1 MQIRLR
7 CYNCRTPFAV
17 KPDEVLAALNLLHRE
32 EHKHYNALC
41 PRCGRAIKI
50 SKKQL
55 RRAVPNW
62 QPPKETPKPEKT
74 EKKPIKTTPKPKT
87 KTETQTKAKT
97 KASPKPKTKTKTTAK
112 TKTKIEVKTKTGTK
126 KSKSKDQLK
135 NQS

>member
-17 KPDEVLAALNLLHRE
+17 KPDEVLAALNLLQRE
-32 EHKHYNALC
+32 GHKHYNALC

-62 QPPKETPKPEKT
+62 QPPKETSKPEKT
-74 EKKPIKTTPKPKT
+74 KEKPIKTAAKPKT